1 MSQRKAK
8 VEHALRDVIAEL
20 VRREV
25 RDPRVSRAGLLSIT
39 RVELNVDLSV
49 ANVYVSVI
57 GPGGTSSPQAAAAV
71 AALARAA
78 KFLRGPTGR
87 QLNLAH
93 PPELRFMLDESA
105 VMQERIRA
113 VLLEDEAK
121 AKAAGREVPASPGG
135 APPRPSALRAAAA
148 AASGERAPSS
158 ASSASPASPASPA
171 SSAFGEESSP
181 PAAPRGGD
189 E

>member
-8 VEHALRDVIAEL
+8 VEHALRDVLSEL

-25 RDPRVSRAGLLSIT
+25 RDPRVARAGLVSIS

-49 ANVYVSVI
+49 ANVYVSVV
-57 GPGGTSSPQAAAAV
+57 GPGGGSSPQAEAAV

-78 KFLRGPTGR
+78 KFLRGPAGR

-121 AKAAGREVPASPGG
+121 AKAAGRELPSSAPERPA
-135 APPRPSALRAAAA
+135 ARRAAAA
-148 AASGERAPSS
+148 AAK
-158 ASSASPASPASPA
+158 ASSAAGSEAPAASPEAT
-171 SSAFGEESSP
+171 
-181 PAAPRGGD
+181 AAAAQGGD